1 MSTTQETNPLVELSE
16 AMAGAVAKAGAST
29 LLVDARRRMPA
40 SGIAYTADLVLTAS
54 HVVEREDDISVMFPD
69 GNRAPATF
77 AGRDPGSDLALL
89 RLAGGGLL
97 QAEQAAQPAR
107 VGQLALALGRPS
119 ADGIQASLGVVSAV
133 GGPVRTHR
141 GGLLEQYLRTDT
153 VPYPGFSGGP
163 LVDASGKV
171 LGINTSGLAPGMA
184 LTIPASSAWQI
195 AESLARHGQVRRGY
209 LGIRSQPVSLPAAQ
223 RQALGREQENGLLIV
238 GVEEEGPAS
247 QGGLIV
253 GDILVGLAGQPV
265 LDPDQLLAMLVGS
278 LVGQSTKVEILRG
291 GQPQTITVK
300 IGERK

>member
-107 VGQLALALGRPS
+107 VGQLSLALGRPS